1 MKIDKYKLSTKEES
15 MPKIEVEDRQ
25 LSRTIVLSSTI
36 DDHIVGAAIERILLI
51 NEEDNNARAVLKEYE
66 ERPITVIVN
75 SDGGG
80 VHAALALVGTFET
93 SRTPIHTYVYGRA
106 MSAGMLIAL
115 AGHVRYAHHMASYMY
130 HELSFGNHGKIEQQR
145 SDLEEFERLMK
156 TIDRFILNRTDID
169 PKLLDKKESRDWYL
183 TAQEALNYGICD
195 YLIEA
200 KYHKPEQESAK
211 IAKLKPKKK
220 TKAKQPKKN
229 AKET

>member
-1 MKIDKYKLSTKEES
+1 MA
-15 MPKIEVEDRQ
+15 KIESDDRQ
-25 LSRTIVLSSTI
+25 LSRTIVISGPI
-36 DDHIVGAAIERILLI
+36 DDGLVGHAIDRIMMI
-51 NEEDNNARAVLKEYE
+51 NEEDHVARNALSEYE
-66 ERPITVIVN
+66 ERPITVVVN

-80 VHAALALVGTFET
+80 VHAALALIGVFET

-145 SDLEEFERLMK
+145 SDLQEFERLMK
-156 TIDRFILNRTDID
+156 TIDKFILNRTDID

-211 IAKLKPKKK
+211 TAKLKPKKK
-220 TKAKQPKKN
+220 TKTKQPKKN